1 MDKMFERLSE
11 ERKELQAKGYYPEWV
26 TTQGH
31 QMFKQSYK
39 YEDTYM
45 LGRHKTIAKELS
57 QYLPTEELR
66 EHYEEVFF
74 ELLWSGKLSPSTP
87 VLANCGTDRGFT
99 VACSGQYIGDS
110 VESFY
115 TELKETALLSQ
126 AGFGTSGH
134 FSDIRPRGSSI
145 SKGGTASGVRP
156 VIDDFFTCASK
167 ISQGG
172 ARRGS
177 FAAYLDIES
186 DDFFECIQDL
196 FVNTNGKNYGWIIK
210 QSFIDKLVSGDT
222 EANKRFTEALY
233 NKQIHGKGYYFF
245 LDKVNEHRPQM
256 YKDHGLDVK
265 ASNLCVHGDT
275 TILTDQGNL
284 VIKDLENQNVNVW
297 NGKQWSNTQVI
308 KTNTNQELI
317 KVTLNTGESIKCTP
331 YHKFY
336 VQESYSS
343 KPVEKRASELS
354 INDKLIKFNVEAIQ
368 GHSKSLDKAYQNGFF
383 TGDGCSYKG
392 KSIVYLYNDKKSLRH
407 KFTDIT
413 HESSY
418 KERITLHVNGL
429 QDKFFIPNS
438 DYSIKDRLNWLAGLM
453 DADGTV
459 VTNGTNESLQLASIN
474 PEFLRDLQQMLLTL
488 GVRSKVT
495 LNKKAHKSSM
505 PKNDGTGDYALYDCK
520 QIERLLISS
529 SSLYKLA
536 QLGFRCERLQFTAN
550 KPQRNAEQFS
560 RVESIEMVEGLHDTY
575 CFNEPLEHKGVFNG
589 ILTGNC
595 SEIMLHSS
603 EEYTYSC
610 ILSSLNL
617 TKWDDMENDNSIFDA
632 TVFLDC
638 VTSDFI
644 AKSKDVA
651 GLEKVRAF
659 TIKGRAIG
667 LGVMGLHTLMQSR
680 SLPIDSL
687 QSHLLD
693 MSIFKR
699 IHAES
704 LRASEW
710 LARVLGEPDWC
721 KGYGVRNTHRTA
733 LAPTKS
739 TALLMGGVS
748 EGINPDPG
756 MAFEMASAVGELKR
770 ITPVFYELM
779 KERGMYNKKTVNR
792 IIANLG
798 SVQQEDWL
806 TDHEKQVFKTAFE
819 INQEVLINRTSARQQ
834 FICQG
839 QSLNLF
845 VADEDM
851 DAQVAYLISLIF
863 LDPNILS
870 QYYIYS
876 RNGVVVNDECVM
888 CSG

>member
-57 QYLPTEELR
+57 QYLPTKELR

-110 VESFY
+110 VDSFY
-115 TELKETALLSQ
+115 TELRETALLSQ

-210 QSFIDKLVSGDT
+210 QSFIDKLVGGDT

-265 ASNLCVHGDT
+265 ASNLC
-275 TILTDQGNL
+275 
-284 VIKDLENQNVNVW
+284 
-297 NGKQWSNTQVI
+297 
-308 KTNTNQELI
+308 
-317 KVTLNTGESIKCTP
+317 
-331 YHKFY
+331 
-336 VQESYSS
+336 
-343 KPVEKRASELS
+343 
-354 INDKLIKFNVEAIQ
+354 
-368 GHSKSLDKAYQNGFF
+368 
-383 TGDGCSYKG
+383 
-392 KSIVYLYNDKKSLRH
+392 
-407 KFTDIT
+407 
-413 HESSY
+413 
-418 KERITLHVNGL
+418 
-429 QDKFFIPNS
+429 
-438 DYSIKDRLNWLAGLM
+438 
-453 DADGTV
+453 
-459 VTNGTNESLQLASIN
+459 
-474 PEFLRDLQQMLLTL
+474 
-488 GVRSKVT
+488 
-495 LNKKAHKSSM
+495 
-505 PKNDGTGDYALYDCK
+505 
-520 QIERLLISS
+520 
-529 SSLYKLA
+529 
-536 QLGFRCERLQFTAN
+536 
-550 KPQRNAEQFS
+550 
-560 RVESIEMVEGLHDTY
+560 
-575 CFNEPLEHKGVFNG
+575 
-589 ILTGNC
+589 

-617 TKWDDMENDNSIFDA
+617 TKWDDMENDNSIFDS

-699 IHAES
+699 IHDES

-710 LARVLGEPDWC
+710 LSRVLGEPDWC

>member
-11 ERKELQAKGYYPEWV
+11 ERKELQSKGYYPEWV

-31 QMFKQSYK
+31 QMFKKSYK

-57 QYLPTEELR
+57 QYLPTKELR

-74 ELLWSGKLSPSTP
+74 DLLWSGKLSPSTP

-110 VESFY
+110 VDSFY
-115 TELKETALLSQ
+115 TELRETALLSQ

-210 QSFIDKLVSGDT
+210 QSFTDKLVSGDT

-265 ASNLCVHGDT
+265 ASNLC
-275 TILTDQGNL
+275 
-284 VIKDLENQNVNVW
+284 
-297 NGKQWSNTQVI
+297 
-308 KTNTNQELI
+308 
-317 KVTLNTGESIKCTP
+317 
-331 YHKFY
+331 
-336 VQESYSS
+336 
-343 KPVEKRASELS
+343 
-354 INDKLIKFNVEAIQ
+354 
-368 GHSKSLDKAYQNGFF
+368 
-383 TGDGCSYKG
+383 
-392 KSIVYLYNDKKSLRH
+392 
-407 KFTDIT
+407 
-413 HESSY
+413 
-418 KERITLHVNGL
+418 
-429 QDKFFIPNS
+429 
-438 DYSIKDRLNWLAGLM
+438 
-453 DADGTV
+453 
-459 VTNGTNESLQLASIN
+459 
-474 PEFLRDLQQMLLTL
+474 
-488 GVRSKVT
+488 
-495 LNKKAHKSSM
+495 
-505 PKNDGTGDYALYDCK
+505 
-520 QIERLLISS
+520 
-529 SSLYKLA
+529 
-536 QLGFRCERLQFTAN
+536 
-550 KPQRNAEQFS
+550 
-560 RVESIEMVEGLHDTY
+560 
-575 CFNEPLEHKGVFNG
+575 
-589 ILTGNC
+589 

-617 TKWDDMENDNSIFDA
+617 TKWDDMENDNTIFDA

-699 IHAES
+699 IHDES

-870 QYYIYS
+870 QYYIYA

>member
-1 MDKMFERLSE
+1 MDKMFELLSE

-45 LGRHKTIAKELS
+45 LGRHKTIAKELA
-57 QYLPTEELR
+57 QYLPTKELR

-74 ELLWSGKLSPSTP
+74 DLLWSGKLSPSTP

-110 VESFY
+110 IDSFY
-115 TELKETALLSQ
+115 SNIRETALLSQ

-134 FSDIRPRGSSI
+134 FSDVRPRGAAI
-145 SKGGTASGVRP
+145 SKGGTASGARP

-167 ISQGG
+167 VSQGSS
-172 ARRGS
+172 RRGS
-177 FAAYLDIES
+177 FAAYIDIES
-186 DDFFECIQDL
+186 DDFYECIQDL

-210 QSFIDKLVSGDT
+210 QSFIDKLVGGDT

-233 NKQIHGKGYYFF
+233 TKQIHGKGYYFF

-256 YKDHGLDVK
+256 YKDLGLDIK

-297 NGKQWSNTQVI
+297 NGKQWSSTKVI
-308 KTNTNQELI
+308 KTNTNQELVE
-317 KVTLNTGESIKCTP
+317 VTLNTGESIKCTP

-336 VQESYSS
+336 LLDNKGEATRL
-343 KPVEKRASELS
+343 KFAHELAREDELITIDS
-354 INDKLIKFNVEAIQ
+354 NINETV
-368 GHSKSLDKAYQNGFF
+368 S
-383 TGDGCSYKG
+383 
-392 KSIVYLYNDKKSLRH
+392 
-407 KFTDIT
+407 
-413 HESSY
+413 
-418 KERITLHVNGL
+418 
-429 QDKFFIPNS
+429 
-438 DYSIKDRLNWLAGLM
+438 
-453 DADGTV
+453 TV
-459 VTNGTNESLQLASIN
+459 VSIA
-474 PEFLRDLQQMLLTL
+474 P
-488 GVRSKVT
+488 
-495 LNKKAHKSSM
+495 
-505 PKNDGTGDYALYDCK
+505 
-520 QIERLLISS
+520 
-529 SSLYKLA
+529 
-536 QLGFRCERLQFTAN
+536 
-550 KPQRNAEQFS
+550 
-560 RVESIEMVEGLHDTY
+560 VEGLHDTY

-617 TKWDDMENDNSIFDA
+617 TKWDEMENDNTIFDA

-680 SLPIDSL
+680 SLPIDSME
-687 QSHLLD
+687 SHLLD

-699 IHAES
+699 IHSES

-710 LARVLGEPDWC
+710 LAKELGEPDWC

-733 LAPTKS
+733 FAPTKS

-798 SVQQEDWL
+798 SVQQEEWL

>member
-57 QYLPTEELR
+57 QYLPTQELR

-110 VESFY
+110 VDSFY
-115 TELKETALLSQ
+115 TELRETALLSQ

-210 QSFIDKLVSGDT
+210 QSFIDKLVGGDT

-265 ASNLCVHGDT
+265 ASNLC
-275 TILTDQGNL
+275 
-284 VIKDLENQNVNVW
+284 
-297 NGKQWSNTQVI
+297 
-308 KTNTNQELI
+308 
-317 KVTLNTGESIKCTP
+317 
-331 YHKFY
+331 
-336 VQESYSS
+336 
-343 KPVEKRASELS
+343 
-354 INDKLIKFNVEAIQ
+354 
-368 GHSKSLDKAYQNGFF
+368 
-383 TGDGCSYKG
+383 
-392 KSIVYLYNDKKSLRH
+392 
-407 KFTDIT
+407 
-413 HESSY
+413 
-418 KERITLHVNGL
+418 
-429 QDKFFIPNS
+429 
-438 DYSIKDRLNWLAGLM
+438 
-453 DADGTV
+453 
-459 VTNGTNESLQLASIN
+459 
-474 PEFLRDLQQMLLTL
+474 
-488 GVRSKVT
+488 
-495 LNKKAHKSSM
+495 
-505 PKNDGTGDYALYDCK
+505 
-520 QIERLLISS
+520 
-529 SSLYKLA
+529 
-536 QLGFRCERLQFTAN
+536 
-550 KPQRNAEQFS
+550 
-560 RVESIEMVEGLHDTY
+560 
-575 CFNEPLEHKGVFNG
+575 
-589 ILTGNC
+589 

-617 TKWDDMENDNSIFDA
+617 TKWDEMENDNTIFDA

-699 IHAES
+699 IHDES

-779 KERGMYNKKTVNR
+779 KEKGMYNKKTVNR

>member
-57 QYLPTEELR
+57 QYLPTKELR

-74 ELLWSGKLSPSTP
+74 DLLWSGKLSPSTP

-110 VESFY
+110 VDSFY
-115 TELKETALLSQ
+115 TELRETALLSQ

-210 QSFIDKLVSGDT
+210 QSFIDKLVGGDT

-265 ASNLCVHGDT
+265 ASNLC
-275 TILTDQGNL
+275 
-284 VIKDLENQNVNVW
+284 
-297 NGKQWSNTQVI
+297 
-308 KTNTNQELI
+308 
-317 KVTLNTGESIKCTP
+317 
-331 YHKFY
+331 
-336 VQESYSS
+336 
-343 KPVEKRASELS
+343 
-354 INDKLIKFNVEAIQ
+354 
-368 GHSKSLDKAYQNGFF
+368 
-383 TGDGCSYKG
+383 
-392 KSIVYLYNDKKSLRH
+392 
-407 KFTDIT
+407 
-413 HESSY
+413 
-418 KERITLHVNGL
+418 
-429 QDKFFIPNS
+429 
-438 DYSIKDRLNWLAGLM
+438 
-453 DADGTV
+453 
-459 VTNGTNESLQLASIN
+459 
-474 PEFLRDLQQMLLTL
+474 
-488 GVRSKVT
+488 
-495 LNKKAHKSSM
+495 
-505 PKNDGTGDYALYDCK
+505 
-520 QIERLLISS
+520 
-529 SSLYKLA
+529 
-536 QLGFRCERLQFTAN
+536 
-550 KPQRNAEQFS
+550 
-560 RVESIEMVEGLHDTY
+560 
-575 CFNEPLEHKGVFNG
+575 
-589 ILTGNC
+589 

-617 TKWDDMENDNSIFDA
+617 TKWDDMENDNTIFDA

-699 IHAES
+699 IHDES

-779 KERGMYNKKTVNR
+779 KERDMYNKKTVNR

>member
-110 VESFY
+110 VDSFY
-115 TELKETALLSQ
+115 TELRETALLSQ

-177 FAAYLDIES
+177 FAAYLNIES

-265 ASNLCVHGDT
+265 ASNLC
-275 TILTDQGNL
+275 
-284 VIKDLENQNVNVW
+284 
-297 NGKQWSNTQVI
+297 
-308 KTNTNQELI
+308 
-317 KVTLNTGESIKCTP
+317 
-331 YHKFY
+331 
-336 VQESYSS
+336 
-343 KPVEKRASELS
+343 
-354 INDKLIKFNVEAIQ
+354 
-368 GHSKSLDKAYQNGFF
+368 
-383 TGDGCSYKG
+383 
-392 KSIVYLYNDKKSLRH
+392 
-407 KFTDIT
+407 
-413 HESSY
+413 
-418 KERITLHVNGL
+418 
-429 QDKFFIPNS
+429 
-438 DYSIKDRLNWLAGLM
+438 
-453 DADGTV
+453 
-459 VTNGTNESLQLASIN
+459 
-474 PEFLRDLQQMLLTL
+474 
-488 GVRSKVT
+488 
-495 LNKKAHKSSM
+495 
-505 PKNDGTGDYALYDCK
+505 
-520 QIERLLISS
+520 
-529 SSLYKLA
+529 
-536 QLGFRCERLQFTAN
+536 
-550 KPQRNAEQFS
+550 
-560 RVESIEMVEGLHDTY
+560 
-575 CFNEPLEHKGVFNG
+575 
-589 ILTGNC
+589 

-603 EEYTYSC
+603 EGYTYSC

-617 TKWDDMENDNSIFDA
+617 TKWDEMENDNTIFDA

-680 SLPIDSL
+680 SLTIDSL

-699 IHAES
+699 IHSES

>member
-57 QYLPTEELR
+57 QYLPTKELR
-66 EHYEEVFF
+66 EHYEEIFF
-74 ELLWSGKLSPSTP
+74 DLLWSGKLSPSTP

-110 VESFY
+110 VDSFY
-115 TELKETALLSQ
+115 TELRETALLSQ

-265 ASNLCVHGDT
+265 ASNLC
-275 TILTDQGNL
+275 
-284 VIKDLENQNVNVW
+284 
-297 NGKQWSNTQVI
+297 
-308 KTNTNQELI
+308 
-317 KVTLNTGESIKCTP
+317 
-331 YHKFY
+331 
-336 VQESYSS
+336 
-343 KPVEKRASELS
+343 
-354 INDKLIKFNVEAIQ
+354 
-368 GHSKSLDKAYQNGFF
+368 
-383 TGDGCSYKG
+383 
-392 KSIVYLYNDKKSLRH
+392 
-407 KFTDIT
+407 
-413 HESSY
+413 
-418 KERITLHVNGL
+418 
-429 QDKFFIPNS
+429 
-438 DYSIKDRLNWLAGLM
+438 
-453 DADGTV
+453 
-459 VTNGTNESLQLASIN
+459 
-474 PEFLRDLQQMLLTL
+474 
-488 GVRSKVT
+488 
-495 LNKKAHKSSM
+495 
-505 PKNDGTGDYALYDCK
+505 
-520 QIERLLISS
+520 
-529 SSLYKLA
+529 
-536 QLGFRCERLQFTAN
+536 
-550 KPQRNAEQFS
+550 
-560 RVESIEMVEGLHDTY
+560 
-575 CFNEPLEHKGVFNG
+575 
-589 ILTGNC
+589 

-603 EEYTYSC
+603 EDYTYSC

-617 TKWDDMENDNSIFDA
+617 TKWDDMENDNTIFDA

-667 LGVMGLHTLMQSR
+667 LGVMGLHTLMQSL

-687 QSHLLD
+687 ESHLLD

-699 IHAES
+699 IHDES

>member
-45 LGRHKTIAKELS
+45 LGRHKTIAKELA
-57 QYLPTEELR
+57 QYLPTKELR

-74 ELLWSGKLSPSTP
+74 DLLWSGKLSPSTP

-110 VESFY
+110 IDSFY
-115 TELKETALLSQ
+115 SNIRETALLSQ
-126 AGFGTSGH
+126 AGFGTSGY
-134 FSDIRPRGSSI
+134 FSDVRPRGAAI

-167 ISQGG
+167 VSQGSS
-172 ARRGS
+172 RRGS
-177 FAAYLDIES
+177 FAAYIDIES
-186 DDFFECIQDL
+186 EDFYECIQDL

-210 QSFIDKLVSGDT
+210 QSFIDKLVNGDT

-256 YKDHGLDVK
+256 YKDRGLDVK
-265 ASNLCVHGDT
+265 ASNLC
-275 TILTDQGNL
+275 
-284 VIKDLENQNVNVW
+284 
-297 NGKQWSNTQVI
+297 
-308 KTNTNQELI
+308 
-317 KVTLNTGESIKCTP
+317 
-331 YHKFY
+331 
-336 VQESYSS
+336 
-343 KPVEKRASELS
+343 SEVL
-354 INDKLIKFNVEAIQ
+354 
-368 GHSKSLDKAYQNGFF
+368 
-383 TGDGCSYKG
+383 
-392 KSIVYLYNDKKSLRH
+392 
-407 KFTDIT
+407 
-413 HESSY
+413 
-418 KERITLHVNGL
+418 
-429 QDKFFIPNS
+429 
-438 DYSIKDRLNWLAGLM
+438 
-453 DADGTV
+453 
-459 VTNGTNESLQLASIN
+459 
-474 PEFLRDLQQMLLTL
+474 
-488 GVRSKVT
+488 
-495 LNKKAHKSSM
+495 
-505 PKNDGTGDYALYDCK
+505 
-520 QIERLLISS
+520 
-529 SSLYKLA
+529 
-536 QLGFRCERLQFTAN
+536 
-550 KPQRNAEQFS
+550 
-560 RVESIEMVEGLHDTY
+560 
-575 CFNEPLEHKGVFNG
+575 
-589 ILTGNC
+589 
-595 SEIMLHSS
+595 LHSS

-617 TKWDDMENDNSIFDA
+617 TKWDDMENDNTIFDA

-667 LGVMGLHTLMQSR
+667 LGVMGLHTLMQSL

-687 QSHLLD
+687 ESHLLD
-693 MSIFKR
+693 MTIFKR
-699 IHAES
+699 IQSES

>member
-1 MDKMFERLSE
+1 MDKMFELLSE

-45 LGRHKTIAKELS
+45 LGRHQTIAKTLS
-57 QYLPTEELR
+57 SYLPTKELQDK
-66 EHYEEVFF
+66 YEAIFF
-74 ELLWSGKLSPSTP
+74 DLLWSGKLSPSTP

-99 VACSGQYIGDS
+99 VACSGQYVGDS
-110 VESFY
+110 VNSFY
-115 TELKETALLSQ
+115 TALRETALLSQ

-134 FSDIRPRGSSI
+134 FSDIRPRGASI
-145 SKGGTASGVRP
+145 SKGGTASGARV
-156 VIDDFFTCASK
+156 VIDDFFTCAGK

-177 FAAYLDIES
+177 FAAYTDIES
-186 DDFFECIQDL
+186 NDYYECIQDL

-210 QSFIDKLVSGDT
+210 DSFIEKLINGDK
-222 EANKRFTEALY
+222 EANHRFVEALY

-245 LDKVNEHRPQM
+245 QDKANAHRPQM
-256 YKDHGLDVK
+256 YKDLGLDIK
-265 ASNLCVHGDT
+265 ASNL
-275 TILTDQGNL
+275 
-284 VIKDLENQNVNVW
+284 
-297 NGKQWSNTQVI
+297 
-308 KTNTNQELI
+308 
-317 KVTLNTGESIKCTP
+317 
-331 YHKFY
+331 
-336 VQESYSS
+336 
-343 KPVEKRASELS
+343 
-354 INDKLIKFNVEAIQ
+354 
-368 GHSKSLDKAYQNGFF
+368 
-383 TGDGCSYKG
+383 
-392 KSIVYLYNDKKSLRH
+392 
-407 KFTDIT
+407 
-413 HESSY
+413 
-418 KERITLHVNGL
+418 
-429 QDKFFIPNS
+429 
-438 DYSIKDRLNWLAGLM
+438 
-453 DADGTV
+453 
-459 VTNGTNESLQLASIN
+459 
-474 PEFLRDLQQMLLTL
+474 
-488 GVRSKVT
+488 
-495 LNKKAHKSSM
+495 
-505 PKNDGTGDYALYDCK
+505 
-520 QIERLLISS
+520 
-529 SSLYKLA
+529 
-536 QLGFRCERLQFTAN
+536 
-550 KPQRNAEQFS
+550 
-560 RVESIEMVEGLHDTY
+560 
-575 CFNEPLEHKGVFNG
+575 
-589 ILTGNC
+589 C

-610 ILSSLNL
+610 ILSSINL
-617 TKWDDMENDNSIFDA
+617 TKWDEIENDDTIFNS

-667 LGVMGLHTLMQSR
+667 LGIMGLHTLMQSR
-680 SLPIDSL
+680 SLPVDTL
-687 QSHLLD
+687 ESHLLD

-699 IHAES
+699 LHDES
-704 LRASEW
+704 LRASQW
-710 LARVLGEPDWC
+710 LAELMGEPDWC

-756 MAFEMASAVGELKR
+756 MAFEMGSAVGELKR
-770 ITPVFYELM
+770 ITPVFYNLM
-779 KERGMYNKKTVNR
+779 KERGMYSKQTVSR

-798 SVQQEDWL
+798 SIQQEDWL
-806 TDHEKQVFKTAFE
+806 TDHEKKVFKTAFE

>member
-57 QYLPTEELR
+57 QYLPTKELR
-66 EHYEEVFF
+66 DHYEEVFF

-110 VESFY
+110 VDSFY
-115 TELKETALLSQ
+115 TELRETALLSQ

-265 ASNLCVHGDT
+265 ASNLC
-275 TILTDQGNL
+275 
-284 VIKDLENQNVNVW
+284 
-297 NGKQWSNTQVI
+297 
-308 KTNTNQELI
+308 
-317 KVTLNTGESIKCTP
+317 
-331 YHKFY
+331 
-336 VQESYSS
+336 
-343 KPVEKRASELS
+343 
-354 INDKLIKFNVEAIQ
+354 
-368 GHSKSLDKAYQNGFF
+368 
-383 TGDGCSYKG
+383 
-392 KSIVYLYNDKKSLRH
+392 
-407 KFTDIT
+407 
-413 HESSY
+413 
-418 KERITLHVNGL
+418 
-429 QDKFFIPNS
+429 
-438 DYSIKDRLNWLAGLM
+438 
-453 DADGTV
+453 
-459 VTNGTNESLQLASIN
+459 
-474 PEFLRDLQQMLLTL
+474 
-488 GVRSKVT
+488 
-495 LNKKAHKSSM
+495 
-505 PKNDGTGDYALYDCK
+505 
-520 QIERLLISS
+520 
-529 SSLYKLA
+529 
-536 QLGFRCERLQFTAN
+536 
-550 KPQRNAEQFS
+550 
-560 RVESIEMVEGLHDTY
+560 
-575 CFNEPLEHKGVFNG
+575 
-589 ILTGNC
+589 

-617 TKWDDMENDNSIFDA
+617 TKWDDMENDNTIFDA

-699 IHAES
+699 IHDES

-779 KERGMYNKKTVNR
+779 KEKGMYNKKTVNR

>member
-45 LGRHKTIAKELS
+45 LGRHKTIAKELA
-57 QYLPTEELR
+57 QYLPTQELR

-74 ELLWSGKLSPSTP
+74 DLLWSGKLSPSTP

-110 VESFY
+110 VDSFY
-115 TELKETALLSQ
+115 TELRETALLSQ

-145 SKGGTASGVRP
+145 SKGGTASGARP

-186 DDFFECIQDL
+186 DDFYECIQDL

-210 QSFIDKLVSGDT
+210 QSFTDKLVGGDT
-222 EANKRFTEALY
+222 EANKRFTEALF

-256 YKDHGLDVK
+256 YKDHGLDIK
-265 ASNLCVHGDT
+265 ASNL
-275 TILTDQGNL
+275 
-284 VIKDLENQNVNVW
+284 
-297 NGKQWSNTQVI
+297 
-308 KTNTNQELI
+308 
-317 KVTLNTGESIKCTP
+317 
-331 YHKFY
+331 
-336 VQESYSS
+336 
-343 KPVEKRASELS
+343 
-354 INDKLIKFNVEAIQ
+354 
-368 GHSKSLDKAYQNGFF
+368 
-383 TGDGCSYKG
+383 
-392 KSIVYLYNDKKSLRH
+392 
-407 KFTDIT
+407 
-413 HESSY
+413 
-418 KERITLHVNGL
+418 
-429 QDKFFIPNS
+429 
-438 DYSIKDRLNWLAGLM
+438 
-453 DADGTV
+453 
-459 VTNGTNESLQLASIN
+459 
-474 PEFLRDLQQMLLTL
+474 
-488 GVRSKVT
+488 
-495 LNKKAHKSSM
+495 
-505 PKNDGTGDYALYDCK
+505 
-520 QIERLLISS
+520 
-529 SSLYKLA
+529 
-536 QLGFRCERLQFTAN
+536 
-550 KPQRNAEQFS
+550 
-560 RVESIEMVEGLHDTY
+560 
-575 CFNEPLEHKGVFNG
+575 
-589 ILTGNC
+589 C

-617 TKWDDMENDNSIFDA
+617 TKWDEMENDNTIFDA

-680 SLPIDSL
+680 SLPIDSME
-687 QSHLLD
+687 SHLLD

-699 IHAES
+699 IHSES

>member
-57 QYLPTEELR
+57 QYLPTKELR

-74 ELLWSGKLSPSTP
+74 DLLWSGKLSPSTP

-110 VESFY
+110 VDSFY
-115 TELKETALLSQ
+115 TELRETALLSQ

-186 DDFFECIQDL
+186 DDFYECIQDL

-210 QSFIDKLVSGDT
+210 QSFIDKLVGGDT

-233 NKQIHGKGYYFF
+233 NKQNHGKGYYFF

-265 ASNLCVHGDT
+265 ASNLC
-275 TILTDQGNL
+275 
-284 VIKDLENQNVNVW
+284 
-297 NGKQWSNTQVI
+297 
-308 KTNTNQELI
+308 
-317 KVTLNTGESIKCTP
+317 
-331 YHKFY
+331 
-336 VQESYSS
+336 
-343 KPVEKRASELS
+343 
-354 INDKLIKFNVEAIQ
+354 
-368 GHSKSLDKAYQNGFF
+368 
-383 TGDGCSYKG
+383 
-392 KSIVYLYNDKKSLRH
+392 
-407 KFTDIT
+407 
-413 HESSY
+413 
-418 KERITLHVNGL
+418 
-429 QDKFFIPNS
+429 
-438 DYSIKDRLNWLAGLM
+438 
-453 DADGTV
+453 
-459 VTNGTNESLQLASIN
+459 
-474 PEFLRDLQQMLLTL
+474 
-488 GVRSKVT
+488 
-495 LNKKAHKSSM
+495 
-505 PKNDGTGDYALYDCK
+505 
-520 QIERLLISS
+520 
-529 SSLYKLA
+529 
-536 QLGFRCERLQFTAN
+536 
-550 KPQRNAEQFS
+550 
-560 RVESIEMVEGLHDTY
+560 
-575 CFNEPLEHKGVFNG
+575 
-589 ILTGNC
+589 

-617 TKWDDMENDNSIFDA
+617 TKWDDMENDNTIFDA

-699 IHAES
+699 IHDES

-834 FICQG
+834 FVCQG

>member
-57 QYLPTEELR
+57 QYLPTKELR

-74 ELLWSGKLSPSTP
+74 DLLWSGKLSPSTP

-110 VESFY
+110 VDSFY
-115 TELKETALLSQ
+115 TELRETALLSQ

-265 ASNLCVHGDT
+265 ASNLC
-275 TILTDQGNL
+275 
-284 VIKDLENQNVNVW
+284 
-297 NGKQWSNTQVI
+297 
-308 KTNTNQELI
+308 
-317 KVTLNTGESIKCTP
+317 
-331 YHKFY
+331 
-336 VQESYSS
+336 
-343 KPVEKRASELS
+343 
-354 INDKLIKFNVEAIQ
+354 
-368 GHSKSLDKAYQNGFF
+368 
-383 TGDGCSYKG
+383 
-392 KSIVYLYNDKKSLRH
+392 
-407 KFTDIT
+407 
-413 HESSY
+413 
-418 KERITLHVNGL
+418 
-429 QDKFFIPNS
+429 
-438 DYSIKDRLNWLAGLM
+438 
-453 DADGTV
+453 
-459 VTNGTNESLQLASIN
+459 
-474 PEFLRDLQQMLLTL
+474 
-488 GVRSKVT
+488 
-495 LNKKAHKSSM
+495 
-505 PKNDGTGDYALYDCK
+505 
-520 QIERLLISS
+520 
-529 SSLYKLA
+529 
-536 QLGFRCERLQFTAN
+536 
-550 KPQRNAEQFS
+550 
-560 RVESIEMVEGLHDTY
+560 
-575 CFNEPLEHKGVFNG
+575 
-589 ILTGNC
+589 

-617 TKWDDMENDNSIFDA
+617 NKWDDMENDNTIFDA

-687 QSHLLD
+687 ESHLLD

-699 IHAES
+699 IHDES

-806 TDHEKQVFKTAFE
+806 TEHEKQVFKTAFE

>member
-45 LGRHKTIAKELS
+45 LGRHKTIAKELA
-57 QYLPTEELR
+57 QYLPTKELR

-74 ELLWSGKLSPSTP
+74 DLLWSGKLSPSTP

-110 VESFY
+110 IDNFF
-115 TELKETALLSQ
+115 TELRETALLSK

-145 SKGGTASGVRP
+145 SKGGAATGARP
-156 VIDDFFTCASK
+156 AIDLFFICANMVT
-167 ISQGG
+167 QGG
-172 ARRGS
+172 NRRGS

-210 QSFIDKLVSGDT
+210 QSFIDKLVGGDT

-265 ASNLCVHGDT
+265 ASNLC
-275 TILTDQGNL
+275 
-284 VIKDLENQNVNVW
+284 
-297 NGKQWSNTQVI
+297 
-308 KTNTNQELI
+308 
-317 KVTLNTGESIKCTP
+317 
-331 YHKFY
+331 
-336 VQESYSS
+336 
-343 KPVEKRASELS
+343 
-354 INDKLIKFNVEAIQ
+354 
-368 GHSKSLDKAYQNGFF
+368 
-383 TGDGCSYKG
+383 
-392 KSIVYLYNDKKSLRH
+392 
-407 KFTDIT
+407 
-413 HESSY
+413 
-418 KERITLHVNGL
+418 
-429 QDKFFIPNS
+429 
-438 DYSIKDRLNWLAGLM
+438 
-453 DADGTV
+453 
-459 VTNGTNESLQLASIN
+459 
-474 PEFLRDLQQMLLTL
+474 
-488 GVRSKVT
+488 
-495 LNKKAHKSSM
+495 
-505 PKNDGTGDYALYDCK
+505 
-520 QIERLLISS
+520 
-529 SSLYKLA
+529 
-536 QLGFRCERLQFTAN
+536 
-550 KPQRNAEQFS
+550 
-560 RVESIEMVEGLHDTY
+560 
-575 CFNEPLEHKGVFNG
+575 
-589 ILTGNC
+589 

-617 TKWDDMENDNSIFDA
+617 TKWDEMENDNTIFDA

-644 AKSKDVA
+644 AKSEGIP

-699 IHAES
+699 IHSES

>member
-57 QYLPTEELR
+57 QYLPTKELR

-110 VESFY
+110 VDSFY
-115 TELKETALLSQ
+115 TELRETALLSQ

-134 FSDIRPRGSSI
+134 FSDIRPRGSNI

-265 ASNLCVHGDT
+265 ASNLC
-275 TILTDQGNL
+275 
-284 VIKDLENQNVNVW
+284 
-297 NGKQWSNTQVI
+297 
-308 KTNTNQELI
+308 
-317 KVTLNTGESIKCTP
+317 
-331 YHKFY
+331 
-336 VQESYSS
+336 
-343 KPVEKRASELS
+343 
-354 INDKLIKFNVEAIQ
+354 
-368 GHSKSLDKAYQNGFF
+368 
-383 TGDGCSYKG
+383 
-392 KSIVYLYNDKKSLRH
+392 
-407 KFTDIT
+407 
-413 HESSY
+413 
-418 KERITLHVNGL
+418 
-429 QDKFFIPNS
+429 
-438 DYSIKDRLNWLAGLM
+438 
-453 DADGTV
+453 
-459 VTNGTNESLQLASIN
+459 
-474 PEFLRDLQQMLLTL
+474 
-488 GVRSKVT
+488 
-495 LNKKAHKSSM
+495 
-505 PKNDGTGDYALYDCK
+505 
-520 QIERLLISS
+520 
-529 SSLYKLA
+529 
-536 QLGFRCERLQFTAN
+536 
-550 KPQRNAEQFS
+550 
-560 RVESIEMVEGLHDTY
+560 
-575 CFNEPLEHKGVFNG
+575 
-589 ILTGNC
+589 

-617 TKWDDMENDNSIFDA
+617 TKWDDMENDNTIFDA

-699 IHAES
+699 IHDES

>member
-57 QYLPTEELR
+57 QYLPTKELR

-74 ELLWSGKLSPSTP
+74 DLLWSGKLSPSTP

-110 VESFY
+110 VDSFY
-115 TELKETALLSQ
+115 TELRETALLSQ

-265 ASNLCVHGDT
+265 ASNLC
-275 TILTDQGNL
+275 
-284 VIKDLENQNVNVW
+284 
-297 NGKQWSNTQVI
+297 
-308 KTNTNQELI
+308 
-317 KVTLNTGESIKCTP
+317 
-331 YHKFY
+331 
-336 VQESYSS
+336 
-343 KPVEKRASELS
+343 
-354 INDKLIKFNVEAIQ
+354 
-368 GHSKSLDKAYQNGFF
+368 
-383 TGDGCSYKG
+383 
-392 KSIVYLYNDKKSLRH
+392 
-407 KFTDIT
+407 
-413 HESSY
+413 
-418 KERITLHVNGL
+418 
-429 QDKFFIPNS
+429 
-438 DYSIKDRLNWLAGLM
+438 
-453 DADGTV
+453 
-459 VTNGTNESLQLASIN
+459 
-474 PEFLRDLQQMLLTL
+474 
-488 GVRSKVT
+488 
-495 LNKKAHKSSM
+495 
-505 PKNDGTGDYALYDCK
+505 
-520 QIERLLISS
+520 
-529 SSLYKLA
+529 
-536 QLGFRCERLQFTAN
+536 
-550 KPQRNAEQFS
+550 
-560 RVESIEMVEGLHDTY
+560 
-575 CFNEPLEHKGVFNG
+575 
-589 ILTGNC
+589 

-617 TKWDDMENDNSIFDA
+617 TKWDDMENDNTIFDA

-699 IHAES
+699 IHDES

>member
-57 QYLPTEELR
+57 QYLPTKELR

-110 VESFY
+110 VDSFY
-115 TELKETALLSQ
+115 TELRETALLSQ

-265 ASNLCVHGDT
+265 ASNLC
-275 TILTDQGNL
+275 
-284 VIKDLENQNVNVW
+284 
-297 NGKQWSNTQVI
+297 
-308 KTNTNQELI
+308 
-317 KVTLNTGESIKCTP
+317 
-331 YHKFY
+331 
-336 VQESYSS
+336 
-343 KPVEKRASELS
+343 
-354 INDKLIKFNVEAIQ
+354 
-368 GHSKSLDKAYQNGFF
+368 
-383 TGDGCSYKG
+383 
-392 KSIVYLYNDKKSLRH
+392 
-407 KFTDIT
+407 
-413 HESSY
+413 
-418 KERITLHVNGL
+418 
-429 QDKFFIPNS
+429 
-438 DYSIKDRLNWLAGLM
+438 
-453 DADGTV
+453 
-459 VTNGTNESLQLASIN
+459 
-474 PEFLRDLQQMLLTL
+474 
-488 GVRSKVT
+488 
-495 LNKKAHKSSM
+495 
-505 PKNDGTGDYALYDCK
+505 
-520 QIERLLISS
+520 
-529 SSLYKLA
+529 
-536 QLGFRCERLQFTAN
+536 
-550 KPQRNAEQFS
+550 
-560 RVESIEMVEGLHDTY
+560 
-575 CFNEPLEHKGVFNG
+575 
-589 ILTGNC
+589 

-617 TKWDDMENDNSIFDA
+617 TKWDDMENDNTIFDA

-699 IHAES
+699 IHDES

>member
-110 VESFY
+110 VDSFY
-115 TELKETALLSQ
+115 TELRETALLSQ

-256 YKDHGLDVK
+256 YKDHALDVK
-265 ASNLCVHGDT
+265 ASNL
-275 TILTDQGNL
+275 
-284 VIKDLENQNVNVW
+284 
-297 NGKQWSNTQVI
+297 
-308 KTNTNQELI
+308 
-317 KVTLNTGESIKCTP
+317 
-331 YHKFY
+331 
-336 VQESYSS
+336 
-343 KPVEKRASELS
+343 
-354 INDKLIKFNVEAIQ
+354 
-368 GHSKSLDKAYQNGFF
+368 
-383 TGDGCSYKG
+383 
-392 KSIVYLYNDKKSLRH
+392 
-407 KFTDIT
+407 
-413 HESSY
+413 
-418 KERITLHVNGL
+418 
-429 QDKFFIPNS
+429 
-438 DYSIKDRLNWLAGLM
+438 
-453 DADGTV
+453 
-459 VTNGTNESLQLASIN
+459 
-474 PEFLRDLQQMLLTL
+474 
-488 GVRSKVT
+488 
-495 LNKKAHKSSM
+495 
-505 PKNDGTGDYALYDCK
+505 
-520 QIERLLISS
+520 
-529 SSLYKLA
+529 
-536 QLGFRCERLQFTAN
+536 
-550 KPQRNAEQFS
+550 
-560 RVESIEMVEGLHDTY
+560 
-575 CFNEPLEHKGVFNG
+575 
-589 ILTGNC
+589 C

-617 TKWDDMENDNSIFDA
+617 TKWDEMENDNTIFDA

-644 AKSKDVA
+644 AKSEGIP

-699 IHAES
+699 IHDES

>member
-57 QYLPTEELR
+57 QYLPTQELR

-74 ELLWSGKLSPSTP
+74 DLLWSGKLSPSTP

-110 VESFY
+110 VDSFY
-115 TELKETALLSQ
+115 TELRETALLSQ

-134 FSDIRPRGSSI
+134 FSNIRPRGSSI

-265 ASNLCVHGDT
+265 ASNLC
-275 TILTDQGNL
+275 
-284 VIKDLENQNVNVW
+284 
-297 NGKQWSNTQVI
+297 
-308 KTNTNQELI
+308 
-317 KVTLNTGESIKCTP
+317 
-331 YHKFY
+331 
-336 VQESYSS
+336 
-343 KPVEKRASELS
+343 
-354 INDKLIKFNVEAIQ
+354 
-368 GHSKSLDKAYQNGFF
+368 
-383 TGDGCSYKG
+383 
-392 KSIVYLYNDKKSLRH
+392 
-407 KFTDIT
+407 
-413 HESSY
+413 
-418 KERITLHVNGL
+418 
-429 QDKFFIPNS
+429 
-438 DYSIKDRLNWLAGLM
+438 
-453 DADGTV
+453 
-459 VTNGTNESLQLASIN
+459 
-474 PEFLRDLQQMLLTL
+474 
-488 GVRSKVT
+488 
-495 LNKKAHKSSM
+495 
-505 PKNDGTGDYALYDCK
+505 
-520 QIERLLISS
+520 
-529 SSLYKLA
+529 
-536 QLGFRCERLQFTAN
+536 
-550 KPQRNAEQFS
+550 
-560 RVESIEMVEGLHDTY
+560 
-575 CFNEPLEHKGVFNG
+575 
-589 ILTGNC
+589 

-699 IHAES
+699 IHDES

>member
-1 MDKMFERLSE
+1 MDKMFELLSE

-45 LGRHKTIAKELS
+45 LGRHKTIAKELA
-57 QYLPTEELR
+57 QYLPTKELR

-74 ELLWSGKLSPSTP
+74 DLLWSGKLSPSTP
-87 VLANCGTDRGFT
+87 VLANCGTNRGFT

-110 VESFY
+110 IDSFY
-115 TELKETALLSQ
+115 SNIRETALLSQ

-134 FSDIRPRGSSI
+134 FSDVRPRGAAI
-145 SKGGTASGVRP
+145 SKGGTASGARP

-167 ISQGG
+167 VSQGSS
-172 ARRGS
+172 RRGS
-177 FAAYLDIES
+177 FAAYIDIES
-186 DDFFECIQDL
+186 KDFYECIQDL

-210 QSFIDKLVSGDT
+210 QSFIDKLVGGDT

-233 NKQIHGKGYYFF
+233 TKQIHGKGYYFF

-256 YKDHGLDVK
+256 YKDHGLDIK

-297 NGKQWSNTQVI
+297 NGNQWSSTKVV

-317 KVTLNTGESIKCTP
+317 EVTLNTGESIKCTP

-354 INDKLIKFNVEAIQ
+354 VDDKLIKFNVEAIQ
-368 GHSKSLDKAYQNGFF
+368 GGNKTLDKPYQNGFF

-407 KFTDIT
+407 KFTDVT
-413 HESSY
+413 YEYSY
-418 KERITLHVNGL
+418 KERITLHVDGL

-438 DYSIKDRLNWLAGLM
+438 DYSIKDRLDWLSGLM

-495 LNKKAHKSSM
+495 LNKKACKTSM
-505 PKNDGTGDYALYDCK
+505 PKNDGTGDYALYNCK
-520 QIERLLISS
+520 QVERILISS

-536 QLGFRCERLQFTAN
+536 QLGFKCERLQFTAS

-560 RVESIEMVEGLHDTY
+560 KVESIKMLEGLHDTY

-617 TKWDDMENDNSIFDA
+617 TKWDEMENDNTIFDS

-680 SLPIDSL
+680 SLPIDSME
-687 QSHLLD
+687 SHLLD

-699 IHAES
+699 IHSES

-710 LARVLGEPDWC
+710 LAKELGEPDWC

-806 TDHEKQVFKTAFE
+806 TDHEKRVFKTAFE

>member
-57 QYLPTEELR
+57 QYLPTQELR

-74 ELLWSGKLSPSTP
+74 DLLWSGKLSPSTP

-110 VESFY
+110 VDSFY
-115 TELKETALLSQ
+115 TELRETALLSQ

-265 ASNLCVHGDT
+265 ASNLC
-275 TILTDQGNL
+275 
-284 VIKDLENQNVNVW
+284 
-297 NGKQWSNTQVI
+297 
-308 KTNTNQELI
+308 
-317 KVTLNTGESIKCTP
+317 
-331 YHKFY
+331 
-336 VQESYSS
+336 
-343 KPVEKRASELS
+343 
-354 INDKLIKFNVEAIQ
+354 
-368 GHSKSLDKAYQNGFF
+368 
-383 TGDGCSYKG
+383 
-392 KSIVYLYNDKKSLRH
+392 
-407 KFTDIT
+407 
-413 HESSY
+413 
-418 KERITLHVNGL
+418 
-429 QDKFFIPNS
+429 
-438 DYSIKDRLNWLAGLM
+438 
-453 DADGTV
+453 
-459 VTNGTNESLQLASIN
+459 
-474 PEFLRDLQQMLLTL
+474 
-488 GVRSKVT
+488 
-495 LNKKAHKSSM
+495 
-505 PKNDGTGDYALYDCK
+505 
-520 QIERLLISS
+520 
-529 SSLYKLA
+529 
-536 QLGFRCERLQFTAN
+536 
-550 KPQRNAEQFS
+550 
-560 RVESIEMVEGLHDTY
+560 
-575 CFNEPLEHKGVFNG
+575 
-589 ILTGNC
+589 

-617 TKWDDMENDNSIFDA
+617 TKWDDMENDNTIFDA

-699 IHAES
+699 IHDES

>member
-57 QYLPTEELR
+57 QYLPTKELR

-110 VESFY
+110 VDSFY
-115 TELKETALLSQ
+115 TELRETALLSQ

-210 QSFIDKLVSGDT
+210 QSFIDKLVGGDT

-265 ASNLCVHGDT
+265 ASNLC
-275 TILTDQGNL
+275 
-284 VIKDLENQNVNVW
+284 
-297 NGKQWSNTQVI
+297 
-308 KTNTNQELI
+308 
-317 KVTLNTGESIKCTP
+317 
-331 YHKFY
+331 
-336 VQESYSS
+336 
-343 KPVEKRASELS
+343 
-354 INDKLIKFNVEAIQ
+354 
-368 GHSKSLDKAYQNGFF
+368 
-383 TGDGCSYKG
+383 
-392 KSIVYLYNDKKSLRH
+392 
-407 KFTDIT
+407 
-413 HESSY
+413 
-418 KERITLHVNGL
+418 
-429 QDKFFIPNS
+429 
-438 DYSIKDRLNWLAGLM
+438 
-453 DADGTV
+453 
-459 VTNGTNESLQLASIN
+459 
-474 PEFLRDLQQMLLTL
+474 
-488 GVRSKVT
+488 
-495 LNKKAHKSSM
+495 
-505 PKNDGTGDYALYDCK
+505 
-520 QIERLLISS
+520 
-529 SSLYKLA
+529 
-536 QLGFRCERLQFTAN
+536 
-550 KPQRNAEQFS
+550 
-560 RVESIEMVEGLHDTY
+560 
-575 CFNEPLEHKGVFNG
+575 
-589 ILTGNC
+589 

-617 TKWDDMENDNSIFDA
+617 TKWDDMENDNTIFDA

-644 AKSKDVA
+644 AKSEGIP

-693 MSIFKR
+693 MTIFKR
-699 IHAES
+699 IHSES

-710 LARVLGEPDWC
+710 LAKVIGEPDWC

>member
-1 MDKMFERLSE
+1 MFERLSE

-57 QYLPTEELR
+57 QYLPTKELR

-74 ELLWSGKLSPSTP
+74 DLLWSGKLSPSTP

-110 VESFY
+110 VDSFY
-115 TELKETALLSQ
+115 TELRETALLSQ

-186 DDFFECIQDL
+186 DDFYECIQDL

-210 QSFIDKLVSGDT
+210 QSFIDKLVGGDT

-233 NKQIHGKGYYFF
+233 NKQNHGKGYYFF

-265 ASNLCVHGDT
+265 ASNLC
-275 TILTDQGNL
+275 
-284 VIKDLENQNVNVW
+284 
-297 NGKQWSNTQVI
+297 
-308 KTNTNQELI
+308 
-317 KVTLNTGESIKCTP
+317 
-331 YHKFY
+331 
-336 VQESYSS
+336 
-343 KPVEKRASELS
+343 
-354 INDKLIKFNVEAIQ
+354 
-368 GHSKSLDKAYQNGFF
+368 
-383 TGDGCSYKG
+383 
-392 KSIVYLYNDKKSLRH
+392 
-407 KFTDIT
+407 
-413 HESSY
+413 
-418 KERITLHVNGL
+418 
-429 QDKFFIPNS
+429 
-438 DYSIKDRLNWLAGLM
+438 
-453 DADGTV
+453 
-459 VTNGTNESLQLASIN
+459 
-474 PEFLRDLQQMLLTL
+474 
-488 GVRSKVT
+488 
-495 LNKKAHKSSM
+495 
-505 PKNDGTGDYALYDCK
+505 
-520 QIERLLISS
+520 
-529 SSLYKLA
+529 
-536 QLGFRCERLQFTAN
+536 
-550 KPQRNAEQFS
+550 
-560 RVESIEMVEGLHDTY
+560 
-575 CFNEPLEHKGVFNG
+575 
-589 ILTGNC
+589 

-617 TKWDDMENDNSIFDA
+617 TKWDDMENDNTIFDA

-699 IHAES
+699 IHDES

-834 FICQG
+834 FVCQG

>member
-57 QYLPTEELR
+57 QYLPTKELR

-110 VESFY
+110 VDSFY
-115 TELKETALLSQ
+115 TELRETALLSQ

-210 QSFIDKLVSGDT
+210 QSFIDKLVGGDT

-265 ASNLCVHGDT
+265 ASNLC
-275 TILTDQGNL
+275 
-284 VIKDLENQNVNVW
+284 
-297 NGKQWSNTQVI
+297 
-308 KTNTNQELI
+308 
-317 KVTLNTGESIKCTP
+317 
-331 YHKFY
+331 
-336 VQESYSS
+336 
-343 KPVEKRASELS
+343 
-354 INDKLIKFNVEAIQ
+354 
-368 GHSKSLDKAYQNGFF
+368 
-383 TGDGCSYKG
+383 
-392 KSIVYLYNDKKSLRH
+392 
-407 KFTDIT
+407 
-413 HESSY
+413 
-418 KERITLHVNGL
+418 
-429 QDKFFIPNS
+429 
-438 DYSIKDRLNWLAGLM
+438 
-453 DADGTV
+453 
-459 VTNGTNESLQLASIN
+459 
-474 PEFLRDLQQMLLTL
+474 
-488 GVRSKVT
+488 
-495 LNKKAHKSSM
+495 
-505 PKNDGTGDYALYDCK
+505 
-520 QIERLLISS
+520 
-529 SSLYKLA
+529 
-536 QLGFRCERLQFTAN
+536 
-550 KPQRNAEQFS
+550 
-560 RVESIEMVEGLHDTY
+560 
-575 CFNEPLEHKGVFNG
+575 
-589 ILTGNC
+589 

-617 TKWDDMENDNSIFDA
+617 TKWDDMENDNTIFDA

-699 IHAES
+699 IHDES

>member
-11 ERKELQAKGYYPEWV
+11 ERKELQAKGYYPDWV

-57 QYLPTEELR
+57 QYLPTKELR

-110 VESFY
+110 VDSFY
-115 TELKETALLSQ
+115 TELRETALLSQ

-317 KVTLNTGESIKCTP
+317 DITLNTGESIKCTP

-336 VQESYSS
+336 LLDNKGEATRLKY
-343 KPVEKRASELS
+343 AHELV
-354 INDKLIKFNVEAIQ
+354 IEDELITIDSN
-368 GHSKSLDKAYQNGFF
+368 
-383 TGDGCSYKG
+383 
-392 KSIVYLYNDKKSLRH
+392 
-407 KFTDIT
+407 
-413 HESSY
+413 
-418 KERITLHVNGL
+418 
-429 QDKFFIPNS
+429 
-438 DYSIKDRLNWLAGLM
+438 
-453 DADGTV
+453 
-459 VTNGTNESLQLASIN
+459 TNETVSKVASIT
-474 PEFLRDLQQMLLTL
+474 P
-488 GVRSKVT
+488 
-495 LNKKAHKSSM
+495 
-505 PKNDGTGDYALYDCK
+505 
-520 QIERLLISS
+520 
-529 SSLYKLA
+529 
-536 QLGFRCERLQFTAN
+536 
-550 KPQRNAEQFS
+550 
-560 RVESIEMVEGLHDTY
+560 VEGLHDTY

-617 TKWDDMENDNSIFDA
+617 TKWDDMENDNTIFDA

-680 SLPIDSL
+680 SLPIDSME
-687 QSHLLD
+687 SHLLD

-699 IHAES
+699 IHSES

-806 TDHEKQVFKTAFE
+806 TEHEKQVFKTAFE

>member
-57 QYLPTEELR
+57 QYLPTKELR

-74 ELLWSGKLSPSTP
+74 DLLWSGKLSPSTP

-156 VIDDFFTCASK
+156 VIDDFFTCTSK

-210 QSFIDKLVSGDT
+210 QSFIDKLVEGDT

-265 ASNLCVHGDT
+265 ASNLC
-275 TILTDQGNL
+275 
-284 VIKDLENQNVNVW
+284 
-297 NGKQWSNTQVI
+297 
-308 KTNTNQELI
+308 
-317 KVTLNTGESIKCTP
+317 
-331 YHKFY
+331 
-336 VQESYSS
+336 
-343 KPVEKRASELS
+343 
-354 INDKLIKFNVEAIQ
+354 
-368 GHSKSLDKAYQNGFF
+368 
-383 TGDGCSYKG
+383 
-392 KSIVYLYNDKKSLRH
+392 
-407 KFTDIT
+407 
-413 HESSY
+413 
-418 KERITLHVNGL
+418 
-429 QDKFFIPNS
+429 
-438 DYSIKDRLNWLAGLM
+438 
-453 DADGTV
+453 
-459 VTNGTNESLQLASIN
+459 
-474 PEFLRDLQQMLLTL
+474 
-488 GVRSKVT
+488 
-495 LNKKAHKSSM
+495 
-505 PKNDGTGDYALYDCK
+505 
-520 QIERLLISS
+520 
-529 SSLYKLA
+529 
-536 QLGFRCERLQFTAN
+536 
-550 KPQRNAEQFS
+550 
-560 RVESIEMVEGLHDTY
+560 
-575 CFNEPLEHKGVFNG
+575 
-589 ILTGNC
+589 

-617 TKWDDMENDNSIFDA
+617 TKWDDMENDNTIFDA

-644 AKSKDVA
+644 AKSEGIP

-687 QSHLLD
+687 ESHLLD

-699 IHAES
+699 IHSES

-779 KERGMYNKKTVNR
+779 KERSMYNKKTVNR

-806 TDHEKQVFKTAFE
+806 TEHEKQVFKTAFE